1 MKKYLFDTSVIVAG
15 TLESHPHL
23 VPARRW
29 LGAATGKKIEAFVSV
44 HSLAELYS
52 NLSVPHQDSISS
64 PKIAREMIDEW
75 ISSVFNVIEFKLSDY
90 QKAIE
95 RVSRRSLRGGI
106 IYDSLHVQAALKRK
120 VNALV
125 TLNSKHF
132 DQLVKEGELQIFN
145 PLADKP

>member
-1 MKKYLFDTSVIVAG
+1 
-15 TLESHPHL
+15 
-23 VPARRW
+23 
-29 LGAATGKKIEAFVSV
+29 
-44 HSLAELYS
+44 
-52 NLSVPHQDSISS
+52 
-64 PKIAREMIDEW
+64 MIDEW